1 MGPKSL
7 FGSGPE
13 TCRTNLDELVKKK
26 GESMDAKGD
35 LLLANSLLFLV
46 CHLV

>member
-1 MGPKSL
+1 MGPKSI
-7 FGSGPE
+7 FGSGPK
-13 TCRTNLDELVKKK
+13 TCRKNLDELERKK
-26 GESMDAKGD
+26 GESMDATGD